1 MKEKV
6 FTERDRKPADG
17 TYMDNPE
24 NAKTDKQSIYD
35 MHEDMK
41 FVDAISLE
49 DLRIE
54 QIGEQHGPITQ
65 HDSSSEPKISWN
77 KMKKTAEPIF
87 LGSAV
92 FFSTE

>member
-49 DLRIE
+49 DLKLE
-54 QIGEQHGPITQ
+54 QIGEQHGPITK
-65 HDSSSEPKISWN
+65 HDSSSEQKYPGTK
-77 KMKKTAEPIF
+77 
-87 LGSAV
+87 
-92 FFSTE
+92 